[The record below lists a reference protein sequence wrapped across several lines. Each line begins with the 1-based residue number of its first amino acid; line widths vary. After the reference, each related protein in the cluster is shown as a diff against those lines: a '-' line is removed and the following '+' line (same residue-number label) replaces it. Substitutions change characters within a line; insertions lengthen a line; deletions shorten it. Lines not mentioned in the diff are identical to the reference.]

1 MNVINRTIKETFKE
15 MKIKRIKYSPKR
27 NNLPL
32 NIRQMYNQI
41 YQLNSHIALLKE
53 RLCLFQ
59 TTNNNNLKGNNS
71 LNTLDLII
79 TFNHHWDRKKMW
91 IIKLLNEQT
100 IQFDHTNFNQII
112 SNINQVDYAIYT
124 IKNLIQ
130 LIKAKLSIEYTA
142 SIPTKIPINYPND
155 TFQQRLNIKILGY
168 LDDTTWL
175 TDNLDKLQH
184 NLAIA
189 KRLLPTG

>member
-1 MNVINRTIKETFKE
+1 
-15 MKIKRIKYSPKR
+15 MKIKRFKYSPKR

-59 TTNNNNLKGNNS
+59 TTNNNNLKGNNN

-112 SNINQVDYAIYT
+112 SNIDQVDYAIYT

-130 LIKAKLSIEYTA
+130 HIKAKLSKEKSAWDLNQIQHYIERR
-142 SIPTKIPINYPND
+142 ND
-155 TFQQRLNIKILGY
+155 DLKSNQKRM
-168 LDDTTWL
+168 L
-175 TDNLDKLQH
+175 TPFSKKTRGKLH
-184 NLAIA
+184 
-189 KRLLPTG
+189 

>member
-1 MNVINRTIKETFKE
+1 MDVINRAIKETFKE

-59 TTNNNNLKGNNS
+59 TTNNNNLKGNNY

-79 TFNHHWDRKKMW
+79 TFNHHWDR
-91 IIKLLNEQT
+91 N
-100 IQFDHTNFNQII
+100 
-112 SNINQVDYAIYT
+112 
-124 IKNLIQ
+124 
-130 LIKAKLSIEYTA
+130 
-142 SIPTKIPINYPND
+142 
-155 TFQQRLNIKILGY
+155 
-168 LDDTTWL
+168 
-175 TDNLDKLQH
+175 
-184 NLAIA
+184 
-189 KRLLPTG
+189 